1 LYKVRHIY
9 LVVATSGRAI
19 AQALSASGNTVAVID
34 GFADMDTCHV
44 AKICKKV
51 TRTNS
56 SLNANEVVKI
66 TSSLQDQFKFD
77 GLLYDA
83 ALETNP
89 DLLDA
94 ICFDNVIGNSSQTLH
109 QCNDISYFFSML
121 EKFDIPFP
129 EVCIEPQ
136 PQAPNL
142 WLTKNKFNTGGFGV
156 SSFEQGD
163 ESTENIYFQRKLDGL
178 NFSLTFFANG
188 NDIQPIGFNTLWSKG
203 LTDKVPYA
211 YAGAINNV
219 DITESLK
226 STAIHYA
233 QSLTKVF
240 NLVGL
245 NSIDYIL
252 SDDCVYVIEINPRIP
267 ATYELYETKYGDLIN
282 EHISVCKTKN
292 FSSRQQSKLLRA
304 HAIVYAPETIKVP
317 INFSWPLWTADR
329 PHAGEIISQYQPV
342 CSIFAGCKNE
352 AQIKN
357 MIRMREST
365 IIKNLMQ
372 IN

>member
-1 LYKVRHIY
+1 M
-9 LVVATSGRAI
+9 
-19 AQALSASGNTVAVID
+19 AVID
-34 GFADMDTCHV
+34 GFADMDACHA

-56 SLNANEVVKI
+56 SLDANEVVKI

-94 ICFDNVIGNSSQTLH
+94 ICFDNVIGNTSQTLR
-109 QCNDISYFFSML
+109 QCNDISFFFSTM

-129 EVCIEPQ
+129 EVCNQPQ
-136 PQAPNL
+136 PQMPNS
-142 WLTKNKFNTGGFGV
+142 WLTKSKLSTGGFGV
-156 SSFEQGD
+156 CCFKQGD
-163 ESTENIYFQRKLDGL
+163 ESKENIYFQRKLDGL
-178 NFSLTFFANG
+178 NFSLTFFANV
-188 NDIQPIGFNTLWSKG
+188 NDIQVVGFNTLWSKN

-219 DITESLK
+219 DIAESLK

-233 QSLTKVF
+233 QSLIKVF
-240 NLVGL
+240 KLVGL

-252 SDDCVYVIEINPRIP
+252 SGNCVYVIEINPRVP

-292 FSSRQQSKLLRA
+292 FSSRQWSKLLRA

-317 INFSWPLWTADR
+317 NDFSWPLWTADR
-329 PHAGEIISQYQPV
+329 PHAGEIINQYQPV
-342 CSIFAGCKNE
+342 CSIFAGGKNE

-372 IN
+372 TN